1 MPRRYPPL
9 SPQEVIRILLVRG
22 FVFVR
27 TVGSHRR
34 YQGHVRGQVRSVTVD
49 MHYRQFDAKLLKR
62 MIAQSGLTRE
72 EFYGSTK
79 ATAHKINLRAD
90 EYPVSLKD

>member
-1 MPRRYPPL
+1 
-9 SPQEVIRILLVRG
+9 VIEILQIRG
-22 FVFVR
+22 YDFVR

-34 YQGHVRGQVRSVTVD
+34 YQGRIRGQTRCVTVD
-49 MHYRQFDAKLLKR
+49 MHYAQFDDQLLKR

-79 ATAHKINLRAD
+79 AAALKINLRVA
-90 EYPVSLKD
+90 EYPIPVKE